1 MKENTCL
8 TCMFIMECGGP
19 KDGKTAC
26 NGYMRDPF
34 KLAKGE
40 AKWTFKRK
48 AKNEQTHRRNR
59 KGS

>member
-8 TCMFIMECGGP
+8 TCMFLLECGGP

-26 NGYMRDPF
+26 NGYMREPF
-34 KLAKGE
+34 KLAKGD

-48 AKNEQTHRRNR
+48 AEK
-59 KGS
+59 